1 MAPDLSSHFPRY
13 SEFSPQVPVW
23 CTTPGEGRVI
33 HRFFDTSPFSPS
45 GRYLA
50 LTRLPYEDHLPM
62 PGDAAE
68 VILVD
73 LNTSEEQVVAE
84 THGWDT
90 QLGAQTQW
98 GADDSQLFFNDL
110 DTRSWQPFG
119 VCMDPFTGARRE
131 LDGTVY
137 MVSPNGK
144 WAASPCL
151 RRTGATQAGYGVVV
165 PPERVPV
172 NVGAPED
179 DGLFVT
185 DTSTGECR
193 LLVSLKQIVEETQPL
208 DPSTHQGG
216 SFYGAHVK
224 WNPQGDRLMLVLRWL
239 PAAGRT
245 EGMERMVITMKA
257 DGSDIHVA
265 IPAERWIKGGHHPN
279 WCPDGETVM
288 MNLNVYGDGMRFV
301 RVRYDGSDFQVM
313 SDAVMGS
320 GHPTLHPDGHHILT
334 DAYPG
339 EPLAFGDGTVPIRLI
354 DIKDGQ
360 EQTLARINVVPPY
373 SGPKGELRV
382 DPHPAWDYSFRKFA
396 FNACPDGTRRVYVAD
411 VSEIVG

>member
-119 VCMDPFTGARRE
+119 VWP
-131 LDGTVY
+131 
-137 MVSPNGK
+137 P
-144 WAASPCL
+144 
-151 RRTGATQAGYGVVV
+151 QAGVV
-165 PPERVPV
+165 R
-172 NVGAPED
+172 
-179 DGLFVT
+179 
-185 DTSTGECR
+185 
-193 LLVSLKQIVEETQPL
+193 
-208 DPSTHQGG
+208 
-216 SFYGAHVK
+216 
-224 WNPQGDRLMLVLRWL
+224 
-239 PAAGRT
+239 
-245 EGMERMVITMKA
+245 
-257 DGSDIHVA
+257 
-265 IPAERWIKGGHHPN
+265 
-279 WCPDGETVM
+279 
-288 MNLNVYGDGMRFV
+288 
-301 RVRYDGSDFQVM
+301 
-313 SDAVMGS
+313 
-320 GHPTLHPDGHHILT
+320 
-334 DAYPG
+334 
-339 EPLAFGDGTVPIRLI
+339 
-354 DIKDGQ
+354 
-360 EQTLARINVVPPY
+360 
-373 SGPKGELRV
+373 
-382 DPHPAWDYSFRKFA
+382 
-396 FNACPDGTRRVYVAD
+396 
-411 VSEIVG
+411 